1 MEEMA
6 LLPVSTFSQVEEI
19 TQLPLRLTRLCRLVS
34 RYCRR
39 TLVLGVKVVAVFPIL
54 ASTIE
59 PVFADWRLSV
69 VQKCAFVSLQLS
81 VGKLII
87 LNPTLKV
94 FDKQLDLEALPRGEK
109 LADFCFVAGSFK
121 HRCLQDNT

>member
-87 LNPTLKV
+87 LNLNLKV

>member
-87 LNPTLKV
+87 LNLNLKV

-121 HRCLQDNT
+121 HWCLQDNT

>member
-34 RYCRR
+34 RYCRS

-81 VGKLII
+81 VGKQII
-87 LNPTLKV
+87 LKV
-94 FDKQLDLEALPRGEK
+94 FDKQQDLEALPRGEK

-121 HRCLQDNT
+121 HWCLQDHS

>member
-109 LADFCFVAGSFK
+109 LADFSFVAGSFK